1 MCGDPCWI
9 CWYIYLWTVIHF
21 SSSVRNKRKQNFHF
35 CIQTNTHACMHQSF
49 TFIVIQ
55 IAYIVCTKICSE
67 NRLHVV
73 RLEMF
78 TFWCTSFRSVLFYS
92 ISLIRAQY
100 LICDC
105 DSTLQRQVV
114 DSRKCNTQSKQTEGK
129 MKIVP
134 MMIKWEWSVYRDDDS
149 QQECWVTE
157 YVCMNVWECEYASAC
172 NVV

>member
-1 MCGDPCWI
+1 M
-9 CWYIYLWTVIHF
+9 IHF

-35 CIQTNTHACMHQSF
+35 CIQTHTHACMHQSF

-92 ISLIRAQY
+92 ISLIRVQY

-105 DSTLQRQVV
+105 NSTLQRQVV
-114 DSRKCNTQSKQTEGK
+114 DSRKCNTQSKQTEGR

-134 MMIKWEWSVYRDDDS
+134 MMIKWEWSVYRRDVIVS
-149 QQECWVTE
+149 RNAGSP
-157 YVCMNVWECEYASAC
+157 NVYARMYESVSVRVPGTLFKHYAKYRMF
-172 NVV
+172 V